1 MAPSGVRSGWDMT
14 KFFGRPGKTLGAALI
29 LLATGAQAADPPS
42 RAAAIAAAD
51 AAAGLPAAVEAG
63 PVCAD
68 LPASGEKLA
77 GDMKLAAE
85 GHSIEFANGGGGD
98 ALVKMR
104 HAATSKLAASFYLRT
119 MEVVTIEGVPDGAY
133 RIQYAF
139 GPALGPD
146 CKSFTWIIRAREL
159 PDVEDMKTQVIETDD
174 QTEVK
179 RTSLS
184 YELSVTE
191 TANVKPVSIDAATFN
206 AE

>member
-1 MAPSGVRSGWDMT
+1 
-14 KFFGRPGKTLGAALI
+14 
-29 LLATGAQAADPPS
+29 
-42 RAAAIAAAD
+42 
-51 AAAGLPAAVEAG
+51 
-63 PVCAD
+63 
-68 LPASGEKLA
+68 
-77 GDMKLAAE
+77 
-85 GHSIEFANGGGGD
+85 
-98 ALVKMR
+98 
-104 HAATSKLAASFYLRT
+104 

-146 CKSFTWIIRAREL
+146 CKSFTRIIRAREL

-191 TANVKPVSIDAATFN
+191 TANVKPVPIDAATFN

>member
-1 MAPSGVRSGWDMT
+1 MT
-14 KFFGRPGKTLGAALI
+14 GSFGRLGQGLGVALI
-29 LLATGAQAADPPS
+29 ILGSAVHAADPPS

-51 AAAGLPAAVEAG
+51 AAAGLPVAPETG

-68 LPASGEKLA
+68 PPPSGEKLA
-77 GDMKLAAE
+77 GDMTLASE
-85 GHSIEFANGGGGD
+85 GHSIEFANAGGGD

-119 MEVVTIEGVPDGAY
+119 MESVTIEGVPDGAY

-139 GPALGPD
+139 GPALAPD
-146 CKSFTWIIRAREL
+146 CKSFTRIMRAREL
-159 PDVEDMKTQVIETDD
+159 PEVDDMKTQVIETDD

-179 RTSLS
+179 RTSVS

-191 TANVKPVSIDAATFN
+191 TANVKPISIDAATFN